1 MSDPVTNV
9 QIEDVL
15 SSIRRLVS
23 EEIGQQSPKPAA
35 TIEKTRDDQKL
46 VLSPA
51 QKIRQDA
58 ANQGSDLW
66 EETQALAPQESAPVW
81 WHRDLSEMTSF
92 EASEPMQLG
101 APVSNEGSSEPTA
114 ALEKAQESEPAE
126 ESAEVELAV
135 EVEVEAE
142 EAGEPPVAEPEIDE
156 PVKPLEGALAGLEAA
171 KDIHDDEWEN
181 PEGEDNIASS
191 GQFDAMPWIGD
202 EEAVEYADHDAKD
215 TSEEIVTEAIV
226 ETIKDAVVE
235 ATEEER
241 APFTFR
247 PGERLFERLSSKKMS
262 AESIPEV
269 ETVEASPAK
278 DPLDWAADADPEETF
293 VRHST
298 TTIQDAADEDAF
310 SAHADN
316 ADVSNIFDENMLR
329 DLVTDIIR
337 QELQGVLGERIT
349 RNVRK
354 LVRREI
360 QRAMSDLN
368 T

>member
-23 EEIGQQSPKPAA
+23 EEIGQQAPKPAA
-35 TIEKTRDDQKL
+35 SIEKFKDEQKL

-58 ANQGSDLW
+58 ASNGSDLW
-66 EETQALAPQESAPVW
+66 KETQELAPQESAPVW

-101 APVSNEGSSEPTA
+101 APVSNEGTPETVVEETQAAEPDT
-114 ALEKAQESEPAE
+114 Q
-126 ESAEVELAV
+126 SAEIVA
-135 EVEVEAE
+135 EAE
-142 EAGEPPVAEPEIDE
+142 EVTDDATEEVAVAAPEIEE
-156 PVKPLEGALAGLEAA
+156 PAKPLEGALAGLEAA

-181 PEGEDNIASS
+181 PEGEENMVSG
-191 GQFDAMPWIGD
+191 GQFDAMPWVGD
-202 EEAVEYADHDAKD
+202 EDVEEYADRGAA
-215 TSEEIVTEAIV
+215 TASEDIAVEAIV
-226 ETIKDAVVE
+226 ETVAEVVAE
-235 ATEEER
+235 VSPDEEDRER
-241 APFTFR
+241 FTFR

-269 ETVEASPAK
+269 ETVEASPAESPIER
-278 DPLDWAADADPEETF
+278 DEEADSAETF
-293 VRHST
+293 VHKAT
-298 TTIQDAADEDAF
+298 VIEEDAADEDDF
-310 SAHADN
+310 EVHADN

-368 T
+368 G